1 MNKKTLKYIIIGV
14 SIYVAVIV
22 IEFCCLYTVYANDI
36 LNYLKEF
43 WNWYV
48 MQKRILQLCFVRL
61 QKFFK

>member
-22 IEFCCLYTVYANDI
+22 IEFYCLYAVHANDI

-43 WNWYV
+43 WIWY
-48 MQKRILQLCFVRL
+48 ISLF
-61 QKFFK
+61 